1 MSHQRVVSGPGGDAL
16 QRLPEAEAASSPGA
30 PARPART
37 AARPGRAVVG
47 WTIRMVRRGRT
58 AACCSGGRLHAARG
72 RQLQPHVPER
82 RQCRAILDLRRQP
95 CGAHAPGSAARPR
108 RRRRFRGLGRRLG
121 AGDRHRGLGG
131 ARRDQAASRR
141 GGRGAG
147 RAAPRR
153 PRPGT
158 APDRAHATGGGC
170 LLVDHR
176 RRGLGRAAEHRRRIP
191 PGRRCSVSAWPDSPP
206 RSRESRP

>member
-1 MSHQRVVSGPGGDAL
+1 MSHQRADEGPG
-16 QRLPEAEAASSPGA
+16 RRRPSTAAGGRGSLLTGRTGA
-30 PARPART
+30 PSQDCRPART
-37 AARPGRAVVG
+37 RRRRLDDPDGAAGRP
-47 WTIRMVRRGRT
+47 
-58 AACCSGGRLHAARG
+58 AACCSSGRLHAARG

-82 RQCRAILDLRRQP
+82 RQCRAVLDLRGQP

-108 RRRRFRGLGRRLG
+108 HRRRFRGLGRRLG

-158 APDRAHATGGGC
+158 APDRAHAPGRGC

-206 RSRESRP
+206 RSRESPP